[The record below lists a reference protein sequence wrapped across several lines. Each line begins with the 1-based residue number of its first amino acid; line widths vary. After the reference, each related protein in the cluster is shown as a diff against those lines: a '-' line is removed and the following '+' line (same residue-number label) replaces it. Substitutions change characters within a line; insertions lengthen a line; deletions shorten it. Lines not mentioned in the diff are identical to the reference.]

1 MKVIGV
7 MSGSSLDGVDL
18 ACVSF
23 HRQGEHW
30 KYELLAFETIA
41 YDEAMHK
48 ILKEA
53 MHQDAEHLARWH
65 AGYGHVLG
73 EMIRGFVKRFDL
85 QADLIVSHGHTIFH
99 QPHHGFTYQ
108 LGDGAAI
115 YAETGIPVVCDM
127 RSVDVAL
134 GGQGAPLVPVGER
147 DLFPEYGI
155 FLNLGGIANIST
167 FSKKNTI
174 RAYDISPCNLPLNI
188 LCEKYLGRAFDENG
202 VAASQGKVS
211 SGLLKKLEALEYF
224 HHKPPKTLGR
234 EFIEKEYLKIVE
246 GTKLRV
252 EDKLCTV
259 THHIAGCIAGA
270 IDSAKEKARSHAVM
284 VTGGGVYNSFLL
296 SLIKEQAHAELHI
309 PTREMIEFKEAIIFA
324 YLGML
329 RVNNEENT
337 LSSVTQANRNSIGGA
352 YYGPVLRK

>member
-23 HRQGEHW
+23 HRSGDHW

-41 YDEAMHK
+41 YDEAMHE
-48 ILKEA
+48 ILREA

-73 EMIRGFVKRFDL
+73 EMIRGFMKRFDL

-99 QPHHGFTYQ
+99 QPHHGFTFQ
-108 LGDGAAI
+108 LGDGASI
-115 YAETGIPVVCDM
+115 YAETGIPVVSDM

-174 RAYDISPCNLPLNI
+174 HAFDISPCNLPLNI
-188 LCEKYLGRAFDENG
+188 LCEKYLGCAFDEKGMN
-202 VAASQGKVS
+202 ASKGKPS
-211 SGLLKKLEALEYF
+211 ASLLQSLQALPYF

-234 EFIEKEYLKIVE
+234 EFIENEYLPLIE
-246 GTKLRV
+246 ASELEV

-259 THHIAGCIAGA
+259 THHIAGCIAHA
-270 IDSAKEKARSHAVM
+270 INSAGEKARSHAVM
-284 VTGGGVYNSFLL
+284 VTGGGVYNSYLL
-296 SLIKEQAHAELHI
+296 SLLKEKSHAELHI
-309 PTREMIEFKEAIIFA
+309 PSREMIEFKEAIIFA

-329 RVNNEENT
+329 RVTGEENT
-337 LSSVTQANRNSIGGA
+337 LSSVTQATRNAIGGA
-352 YYGPVLRK
+352 YYGPLLTK